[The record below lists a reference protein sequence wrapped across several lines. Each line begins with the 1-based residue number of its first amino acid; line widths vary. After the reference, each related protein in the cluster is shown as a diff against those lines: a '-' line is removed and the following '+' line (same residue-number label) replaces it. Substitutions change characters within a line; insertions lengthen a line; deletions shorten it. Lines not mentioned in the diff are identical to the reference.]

1 MATTYDGKILGA
13 SKQQEMAR
21 LCVCVCFVCVCVF
34 VFVLFFLFCLC
45 DLFLFFSF
53 FGGGEEMLGWRWPV
67 AVATPCDGKISGASK
82 QQEMARFWVGYGQ

>member
-13 SKQQEMAR
+13 SKQQEMAI
-21 LCVCVCFVCVCVF
+21 LCVCVCVCVF

-45 DLFLFFSF
+45 DLFLFFFPF
-53 FGGGEEMLGWRWPV
+53 FLGGEEMLGWRWPV

-82 QQEMARFWVGYGQ
+82 QQEMARFWVGDGQ